1 MRQSAIILFC
11 AVAALSSAAQATTY
25 DDYDFHVLKD
35 NWGYLGWRDK
45 WIGESWSSPI
55 TLDITGDDEWPASVD
70 EAWLELDFTN
80 EEGDCYTLTGYWK
93 HLWGPFYVWVPPHDK
108 REWVQLQF
116 EDGSARWIDGEVAP
130 GQYTEPV
137 DASVLQ
143 NGQLRFRLRAH
154 NALSTADAW
163 LDHARLY
170 GNFTDLPPT
179 NPVPEPLTLS
189 AVALSA
195 AGLGGYLRRRRRRG

>member
-35 NWGYLGWRDK
+35 NWGYLGWPDK

-80 EEGDCYTLTGYWK
+80 DQLDTYSCRWRFKWIPGLGILRVRKWDNREFVHISFEG
-93 HLWGPFYVWVPPHDK
+93 
-108 REWVQLQF
+108 
-116 EDGSARWIDGEVAP
+116 AP
-130 GQYTEPV
+130 GQGVGEV
-137 DASVLQ
+137 D
-143 NGQLRFRLRAH
+143 NGQQSLSIDPAILDDGTLIFQLRAH
-154 NALSTADAW
+154 NEAFTGMAW